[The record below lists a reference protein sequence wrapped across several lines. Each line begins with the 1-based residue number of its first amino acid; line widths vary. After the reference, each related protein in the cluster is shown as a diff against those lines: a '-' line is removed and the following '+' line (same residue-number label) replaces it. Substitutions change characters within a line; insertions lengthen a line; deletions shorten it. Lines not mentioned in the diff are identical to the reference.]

1 VVAALTSSTAVV
13 AADTR
18 TATARMSGAEVLLA
32 ERVDDARA
40 DRGIPRL
47 DTRAGLSRVAQAWA
61 EQMAREERLRHN
73 PELGSE
79 VTRWRF
85 LGENVGYGPTWRAVH
100 AAFMRSTP
108 HRANILD
115 HDFTEIGVAVVAG
128 RDRVWVV
135 EVLRR
140 PRR

>member
-1 VVAALTSSTAVV
+1 
-13 AADTR
+13 
-18 TATARMSGAEVLLA
+18 
-32 ERVDDARA
+32 
-40 DRGIPRL
+40 
-47 DTRAGLSRVAQAWA
+47 
-61 EQMAREERLRHN
+61 
-73 PELGSE
+73 
-79 VTRWRF
+79 
-85 LGENVGYGPTWRAVH
+85 
-100 AAFMRSTP
+100 MRSTP

>member
-61 EQMAREERLRHN
+61 DQMAREERLRHN
-73 PELGSE
+73 PELES
-79 VTRWRF
+79 
-85 LGENVGYGPTWRAVH
+85 VGYGPTWRAVH